1 MRRRRIS
8 EALGPWGDVWLRTG
22 WRVQRHYATGE
33 ARLLTPA
40 GACIAAGPLVD
51 CVAQAERSAPSA
63 GAKRAAVLL
72 HGLWHHPG
80 SMQRLKA
87 ALEMQG
93 WAVADVGYPSLR
105 LPLAAHGAA
114 ASLAAQAL
122 AQDGADEIAFV
133 GHSLGGLVAR
143 TAMASAAT
151 QGWRPGR
158 LVLIGSP
165 AQGSII
171 AGRFQNALGYGMIT
185 GPCGAAV
192 TPAGAAA
199 VAVPD
204 CEAVLV
210 IAGGTGNRGY
220 NPLLRGDNDGLIAV
234 AETRLHGYETGF
246 LLTRAR
252 HKNLPTKPETISA
265 CVKFLETGQAH

>member
-1 MRRRRIS
+1 M
-8 EALGPWGDVWLRTG
+8 
-22 WRVQRHYATGE
+22 
-33 ARLLTPA
+33 
-40 GACIAAGPLVD
+40 AAGTLED
-51 CVAQAERSAPSA
+51 CVAQAERSAPSM

-80 SMQRLKA
+80 IMLRLKA
-87 ALEMQG
+87 ALETQG
-93 WAVADVGYPSLR
+93 WVVANVGYPSMR
-105 LPLAAHGAA
+105 LPLAAHGEA
-114 ASLAAQAL
+114 ASLAARAL
-122 AQDGADEIAFV
+122 AQDGAGEIAFV

-151 QGWRPGR
+151 QGWHPGR

-165 AQGSII
+165 AQGSAI
-171 AGRFQNALGYGMIT
+171 AGRFQNAPGYGKVT

-204 CEAVLV
+204 CKGILV
-210 IAGGTGNRGY
+210 IAGGTGGQGY

-234 AETRLHGYETGF
+234 AETRLPGYEAGF
-246 LLTRAR
+246 QLTRALHR
-252 HKNLPTKPETISA
+252 SLPTKPDTIAA
-265 CVKFLETGQAH
+265 CVRFLETGKAD